1 MVKIISIQRTAGRG
15 VIQFIQDGRAGALRF
30 DARLSDDAV
39 RKLVE
44 AGNGTAAGKGRRNA
58 RSRKG

>member
-15 VIQFIQDGRAGALRF
+15 VIQFIRNGSAGALRF
-30 DARLSDDAV
+30 DATLSDAKV

-44 AGNGTAAGKGRRNA
+44 AGNGTAAGKRRGNA
-58 RSRKG
+58 

>member
-1 MVKIISIQRTAGRG
+1 MVKIISIQRVAGRG
-15 VIQFIQDGRAGALRF
+15 VVQFIRNGTAGALRF
-30 DARLSDDAV
+30 DAQFSDDAV

-44 AGNGTAAGKGRRNA
+44 AGTGPVRGRKNA

>member
-58 RSRKG
+58 QSRKG